1 MSHQCTLR
9 DKECDGCG
17 ECKEMTAFCPNCGET
32 NYDVMYVVNHN
43 WVAAINVVSVSI
55 FLLGS

>member
-1 MSHQCTLR
+1 MRWVRGMQRNDCLLS
-9 DKECDGCG
+9 
-17 ECKEMTAFCPNCGET
+17 NCGGT
-32 NYDVMYVVNHN
+32 NYDVMYAINHN